1 MKGWGMGESAQ
12 IASNL
17 AAAHLGYLPLVSIGV
32 PVYNGENYLRRALE
46 SITNQTYKNLEI
58 LIADNASTDGTEAIC
73 REFAAKDDR
82 IRYHRHPANL
92 GASANHAFVLR
103 FTTGKYFR
111 VAAHDDEMAP
121 TLVER
126 CVEVLE
132 ADPKVVVAITRVLSI
147 DDDSTPGAEIDGH
160 LKGMSSLNPI
170 ERFGLISCRPNWATP
185 IFGVMRRQ
193 AIEGR
198 EILGRYTGADRT
210 FLAEMALAGPWR
222 QVDEL
227 LFFRRGHATNST
239 KTFPD
244 EWQRRQWFDT
254 SIQSSSIAFPQWRRL
269 AELAKVVDRSSLS
282 PRSKVGAYLQLAR
295 WVVTPLHRP
304 RILKLLRDPLLVA
317 TRWLRSSRA

>member
-1 MKGWGMGESAQ
+1 
-12 IASNL
+12 
-17 AAAHLGYLPLVSIGV
+17 LVSIGV

-46 SITNQTYKNLEI
+46 SITKQTYRNLQI

-73 REFAAKDDR
+73 REFAARDDR
-82 IRYHRHPANL
+82 IRYHRHPTNL

-103 FTTGKYFR
+103 STTGKYFR

-126 CVEVLE
+126 CVELLE
-132 ADPKVVVAITRVLSI
+132 ADPQVVVAITRVLSI
-147 DDDSTPGAEIDGH
+147 DDDSTPGPEIDGH
-160 LKGMSSLNPI
+160 LKRMSSSNPI

-185 IFGVMRRQ
+185 VFGVMRRE

-254 SIQSSSIAFPQWRRL
+254 SIQASSIAFPQWRRL
-269 AELAKVVDRSSLS
+269 AELAKVVDRSSLN
-282 PRSKVGAYLQLAR
+282 PRGKVGAYLQLAR
-295 WVVTPLHRP
+295 WIVTPVHRP

-317 TRWLRSSRA
+317 TRLLRSSRV